1 MFKKL
6 EKMNQNEIEKASLSY
21 TSTPKNTS
29 RNVNVYKTFD
39 ILNENDIQT

>member
-6 EKMNQNEIEKASLSY
+6 EKMNQNEIEMASLSN

-29 RNVNVYKTFD
+29 RNVNAY
-39 ILNENDIQT
+39 